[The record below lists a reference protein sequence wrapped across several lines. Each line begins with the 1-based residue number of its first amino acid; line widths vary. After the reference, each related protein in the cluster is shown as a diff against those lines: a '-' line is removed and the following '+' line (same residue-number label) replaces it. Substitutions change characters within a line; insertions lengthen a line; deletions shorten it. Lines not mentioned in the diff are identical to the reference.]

1 MATVRLVP
9 RGSLLEV
16 AEGAPLADALAA
28 AGVEMPCGGRGTCGR
43 CRVRVESGTAPL
55 LDLDR
60 AVLGAAVDQ
69 GWRLGCRLRATG
81 DLDLAVG
88 DWTTPVLADGDDAL
102 AVRADALPG
111 IAIDLGTTTIAAQ
124 ALDAAGRVTAVA
136 TCLNPQARRG
146 ADVVSRLEHALAGGA
161 DGLRDA
167 VRDAIAGLCRTCAA
181 SLTEPPRRVV
191 IAGNTV
197 MHHLLCGLDVAPLAR
212 KPFASPRDGVV
223 TLPGTVIGLPAAT
236 AVTVLPACG
245 GMVGG
250 DITAGILASGLL
262 HADQPELLVDLG
274 TNGEI
279 ALGWRGRIWAAATA
293 AGPAFEGCGIRCG
306 MRAATGAIVHADW
319 SDGGLRCTV
328 LGGGPARGLCGSGL
342 VDVVAVALD
351 QGLMRTNGRL
361 AAPLPLV
368 DGLELV
374 QGDIRALQ
382 LAKGAVAAGV
392 ERVCAAAGV
401 AVTAVAAI
409 HLAGAFGNYLDP
421 RSAVR
426 IGLLP
431 GPVERLRCVGNTALR
446 GARQALATGDDLTW
460 LRERCAVVP
469 LDADPGFAD
478 AFAEAMLFP
487 G

>member
-1 MATVRLVP
+1 MAQVRLIP
-9 RGSLLEV
+9 HGASLVV
-16 AEGAPLADALAA
+16 ADGAPLADALAE

-43 CRVRVESGTAPL
+43 CRVRIASGTAPVL
-55 LDLDR
+55 ALDH
-60 AVLGAAVDQ
+60 AILGAAVDQ

-88 DWTTPVLADGDDAL
+88 DWTTPVLADHDGVT
-102 AVRADALPG
+102 AVRTDALPG
-111 IAIDLGTTTIAAQ
+111 IAVDLGTTTIAAQ
-124 ALDAAGRVTAVA
+124 AVDADGCVTAVA
-136 TCLNPQARRG
+136 TGVNPQARRG

-167 VRDAIAGLCRTCAA
+167 VRDAIAGLCRTGAA
-181 SLTEPPRRVV
+181 SLAQPPRRVV

-197 MHHLLCGLDVAPLAR
+197 MHHLFCGLDVAPLAR
-212 KPFASPRDGVV
+212 KPFASPQDGMV
-223 TLPGTVIGLPAAT
+223 TLPGTVIGLPEST
-236 AVTVLPACG
+236 VVTVLPAVG

-279 ALGWRGRIWAAATA
+279 ALGWRGRVWAAATA

-319 SDGGLRCTV
+319 ADGALRCTV

-351 QGLMRTNGRL
+351 QGLVRPHGRL
-361 AAPLPLV
+361 AAPMPLV

-392 ERVCAAAGV
+392 ERVCAAAGIAIAEV
-401 AVTAVAAI
+401 AVI

-431 GPVERLRCVGNTALR
+431 GPVERLRCAGNTSLH
-446 GARQALATGDDLTW
+446 GARRMLATGDDGVW
-460 LRERCAVVP
+460 LRDRCTVVP
-469 LDADPGFAD
+469 LDADPGFTD

-487 G
+487 A